1 MLKPDRVFFTR
12 RIVIPWDQHRSIA
25 SGLSVFFLLGM
36 LVVTYASQ
44 NHPVK
49 AESVHSW
56 AAHANYNHY
65 DAKLAIDRRS
75 DTRWTTKYPMKPGMF
90 FQLML
95 GEHPIPIEKLT
106 LVYHQPVDDY
116 PLGYRLEVSTNGI
129 HWTTVVPV
137 DVRVFGDAVEVYVNP
152 LKTQFIRITQ
162 SGCYQKA
169 WWSIYEVFLYYPSWV
184 PRSYQ
189 HPLMLL
195 LFCGLVG
202 SLLFIGLSFCPPFRT
217 GRRSL
222 LLELILVVIAGL
234 FLRMYMF
241 HSHDFNVD
249 EIRYLTEAVAYIDD
263 DIEWARQAFN
273 KDHRMTSLLYFIL
286 TRWLFKI
293 FYVSTFAIR
302 IMSAILGTL
311 TILLIFC
318 VWRHSCSREEREFE
332 AGLAAC
338 ILAFLVYHVCW
349 SRDGHGQIQMT
360 FFYMLYIFM
369 TGKALTTY
377 SQRKKQA
384 FLSGIF
390 LFLGFFF
397 HGSML
402 VAPVGVLLFAFLDA
416 LLTRLRLPRWQKFD
430 IKSYGFL
437 FLSIVI
443 FSGYLYY
450 ALFLKNGWVEAEGW
464 SKTDIHTD
472 FQTFSHVMNF
482 LKIRGELLLSNL
494 NMSWW
499 KTYGVPHYF
508 SVLFLGLAIV
518 GIGDI
523 ILRRQKIEWFIVIQ
537 PFFFCLTI
545 ASLWHV
551 PEYFERFFL
560 PIVLTMTCS
569 VARGTNV
576 VSTVFRTRRASKI
589 SRIVISTI
597 VVCYLGFISIYG
609 IFLEQ
614 QKSYKFSSYVYRV
627 YSGRKKSFTQLINYI
642 KKSERGSN
650 SIVVTDPWWV
660 FPYANTFDVNIKF
673 LEGRDIIDLIH
684 KKQELPVFVI
694 VTVIQQSWKDL
705 LETLEERYDLVETS
719 FSGNSL
725 YELRED
731 TC

>member
-1 MLKPDRVFFTR
+1 MLKSDRAFFTR
-12 RIVIPWDQHRSIA
+12 RIVIPWDRHKSIA
-25 SGLSVFFLLGM
+25 LGLIAFSLLGM
-36 LVVTYASQ
+36 LVVTHASQ
-44 NHPVK
+44 NQPVD
-49 AESVHSW
+49 AESVHHW
-56 AAHANYNHY
+56 TVHANYNPH
-65 DAKLAIDRRS
+65 DAKLAIDGRP
-75 DTRWTTKYPMKPGMF
+75 DTRWTAKQPMKPGMF
-90 FQLML
+90 FQVIL

-116 PLGYRLEVSTNGI
+116 PLGYRLETSTDGI

-137 DVRVFGDAVEVYVNP
+137 DVQMFSDAVEIYVKP
-152 LKTQFIRITQ
+152 CKAQSIRITQ
-162 SGCYQKA
+162 TGRYQKA
-169 WWSIYEVFLYYPSWV
+169 WWSIYEVFLYHPSWV

-222 LLELILVVIAGL
+222 LLGLILVVIAGL

-241 HSHDFNVD
+241 HSHDFSAD
-249 EIRYLTEAVAYIDD
+249 EVRYLTEAVAYIDD
-263 DIEWARQAFN
+263 DIEWAGQAFN
-273 KDHRMTSLLYFIL
+273 KDHRMTPLLYFIL

-293 FYVSTFAIR
+293 SYVSTFAIR
-302 IMSAILGTL
+302 IMSALLGTL

-318 VWRHSCSREEREFE
+318 VWRQVCSRKEKEFE
-332 AGLAAC
+332 AMLAAC

-349 SRDGHGQIQMT
+349 SRDGHGQTQMT
-360 FFYMLYIFM
+360 FFYILYVFM
-369 TGKALTTY
+369 TGKALATY
-377 SQRKKQA
+377 SRRKRLV

-402 VAPVGVLLFAFLDA
+402 VAPIGVLLFAFLDT
-416 LLTRLRLPRWQKFD
+416 LLTKLKLPGWQKFD
-430 IKSYGFL
+430 KKNYGFL

-472 FQTFSHVMNF
+472 FQNFSHFMNF
-482 LKIRGELLLSNL
+482 LRTRGDLLLFNL

-499 KTYGVPHYF
+499 RAYGIPHYF
-508 SVLFLGLAIV
+508 SVLFFGLAII

-523 ILRRQKIEWFIVIQ
+523 ILRRQKTEWFMVIQ
-537 PFFFCLTI
+537 PIFFCLTI

-551 PEYFERFFL
+551 PAHFERFFL

-576 VSTVFRTRRASKI
+576 ISTVFRTHKASKI
-589 SRIVISTI
+589 SRIAISTI
-597 VVCYLGFISIYG
+597 VVCYLGFISAYG

-614 QKSYKFSSYVYRV
+614 PKSYKFSSYVYRV
-627 YSGRKKSFTQLINYI
+627 YSGRKKSFAQLINYI

-650 SIVVTDPWWV
+650 SIVVTDHWWV
-660 FPYANTFDVNIKF
+660 FPYANTFNVNVKF
-673 LEGRDIIDLIH
+673 LEGQDIIDLIH

-731 TC
+731 I